1 MIHGR
6 ILPVLKPG
14 VSRVDL
20 TWVPTAALVIFALI
34 AGTAVLTLLYGFAA
48 QVRNEVQ
55 VLETKAKVNH
65 LRIRYSEA
73 SKATAA
79 GGPGEVLIVDEAE
92 PARKAA

>member
-20 TWVPTAALVIFALI
+20 SRMPVAAWVILALI
-34 AGTAVLTLLYGFAA
+34 AGTAVITLLYAFAA
-48 QVRNEVQ
+48 QIRNEIQ
-55 VLETKAKVNH
+55 VLETKARVNH

-73 SKATAA
+73 SKAAAA
-79 GGPGEVLIVDEAE
+79 GRPGEVLIVDEAE